1 MAAGAMPSSRSL
13 LLAFLYSLGAHGIMT
28 LNDFKSIDGDRRM
41 GIASLPVQ
49 LGVKGA
55 AWAACA
61 TMALPQAVVIALLLN
76 WGAGWHALAVSG
88 LLAIQLV
95 LMARFLAAPRERATW
110 YSALGVNFFVIGMLV
125 SAFALRAASSVA
137 GASA

>member
-13 LLAFLYSLGAHGIMT
+13 VLAALYSLGAHGIMT
-28 LNDFKSIDGDRRM
+28 LNDFKAIEGDKRM

-61 TMALPQAVVIALLLN
+61 TMALPQVVVVALLIS
-76 WGAGWHALAVSG
+76 WGALGHAMAVAALVAVQG
-88 LLAIQLV
+88 L
-95 LMARFLAAPRERATW
+95 LMARFLESPRERATW

-125 SAFALRAASSVA
+125 SAFALRSATGASS
-137 GASA
+137 